1 MPRLKAELSARNKTR
16 RMFINQIRL
25 IAIAF
30 AGKIT
35 PLEGMFKE
43 IAKNI
48 YDHNKGNGYLIL
60 NKIGDSIE
68 FEIGNRAAVLPDTEL
83 FPKTGRRVNFGV
95 GLRNIPEIAKTLGIE
110 LKINIP
116 GGYVYSGTFLIKKP

>member
-1 MPRLKAELSARNKTR
+1 MPSLKAALSVKNKTR
-16 RMFINQIRL
+16 EIFLREISL
-25 IAIAF
+25 TAISF
-30 AGKIT
+30 VGEIM
-35 PLEGMFKE
+35 PFVMLLRE

-48 YDHNKGNGYLIL
+48 YDHNQGNGYLIL

-83 FPKTGRRVNFGV
+83 FPKTGKRVNFGV

>member
-1 MPRLKAELSARNKTR
+1 
-16 RMFINQIRL
+16 MFINQIRL